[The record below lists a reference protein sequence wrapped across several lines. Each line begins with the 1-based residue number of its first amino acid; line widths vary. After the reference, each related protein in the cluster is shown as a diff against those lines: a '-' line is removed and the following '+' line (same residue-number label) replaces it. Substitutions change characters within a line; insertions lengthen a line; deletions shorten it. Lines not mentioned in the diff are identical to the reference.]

1 MKPLVIIHGWSDV
14 AESFLPL
21 AEALEAGSGREVEH
35 LFLGNYVSLDD
46 DVQML
51 DLVKALTRAWKDRQL
66 PLKSKSVDVI
76 LHSTGGLIVRDWVH
90 TEFVARG
97 EKPPIDNLVML
108 APANFGSPLAH
119 KGRAIYGRVLKG
131 FDSEKRF
138 QTGTQILRALEM
150 ASPYTWELAERD
162 RLKANPYSATGIRTT
177 VIVGNRGYR
186 GISALANEKGSDG
199 TVYVATANLNCARVQ
214 LRFPA
219 GPGQP
224 TVSALK
230 PARGETAF
238 RVVDDFNHSMVALK
252 DVDNGE
258 REQVLG
264 LILQALAIG
273 NAGEFRAWVA
283 ECETKTQQVMT
294 ANADD
299 EYKHG
304 YQNTV
309 FRVRD
314 DHGFDVTD
322 YVIEFYN
329 DVQKGIFDQLAERI
343 YRDAVTKVH
352 VNKESSALRS
362 FMIDCTALHRIVDE
376 EDENL
381 RISLSAMPDLSEEK
395 NKVGYLSFG
404 DDDIGRLQLNAEAVS
419 AFFTGNRTLLVDIV
433 LPRQQKPELFWLKPL
448 PEFDSEDG

>member
-1 MKPLVIIHGWSDV
+1 
-14 AESFLPL
+14 
-21 AEALEAGSGREVEH
+21 
-35 LFLGNYVSLDD
+35 
-46 DVQML
+46 
-51 DLVKALTRAWKDRQL
+51 
-66 PLKSKSVDVI
+66 

-90 TEFVARG
+90 TEFVARDK
-97 EKPPIDNLVML
+97 KPPINNLIML

-119 KGRAIYGRVLKG
+119 KGRAIYGRVIKG
-131 FDSEKRF
+131 FHSGKRF
-138 QTGTQILRALEM
+138 QTGARILKALEM
-150 ASPYTWELAERD
+150 ASPYTWDLAERD
-162 RLKANPYSATGIRTT
+162 RFVANPYSATGIRTT

-199 TVYVATANLNCARVQ
+199 TVYVATANLNCMQVQ

-219 GPGQP
+219 GPGKP

-238 RVVDDFNHSMVALK
+238 RIIDDFNHGMVALK
-252 DVDNGE
+252 DIDDDQ
-258 REQVLG
+258 RQRVLG
-264 LILQALAIG
+264 LILEALAIS
-273 NAGEFRAWVA
+273 NADEFRAWVA
-283 ECETKTQQVMT
+283 ECETKTQQVMA

-322 YVIEFYN
+322 YVIEFYH
-329 DVQKGIFDQLAERI
+329 DVQKGILDHLAERI

-362 FMIDCTALHRIVDE
+362 FMIDCTALHRIIDE

-381 RISLSAMPDLSEEK
+381 RISLSAMPDLSEGK

-404 DDDIGRLQLNAEAVS
+404 DDDIGRMELNATEVS

-433 LPRQQKPELFWLKPL
+433 LPRQQKPELFWIKPL
-448 PEFDSEDG
+448 SEFDPADD